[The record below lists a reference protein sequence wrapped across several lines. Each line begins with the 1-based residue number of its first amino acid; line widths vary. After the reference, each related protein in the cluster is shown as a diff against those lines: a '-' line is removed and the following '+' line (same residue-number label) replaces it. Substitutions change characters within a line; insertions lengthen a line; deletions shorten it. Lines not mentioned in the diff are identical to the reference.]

1 MKMLFAITALL
12 FMSQAFAEK
21 TKIGWRDC
29 GIGAMVFPSTAWA
42 AVTSNITWDLGL
54 TATSSSTTSPGQCA
68 GKSASIAKFIN
79 QNYALLE
86 EQTAI
91 GTGKHLVTMLEMA
104 NCSKSAH
111 SKIVNDIRQ
120 EFILQLG
127 KENHKSLTETQK
139 AEIYYGNVI
148 DQIETKFNNDCA
160 II

>member
-1 MKMLFAITALL
+1 MKTLFALTALL
-12 FMSQAFAEK
+12 LMSQTFAEK

-54 TATSSSTTSPGQCA
+54 TATSSSTSSPSQCA

-79 QNYALLE
+79 QNYASLE
-86 EQTAI
+86 EQTVI
-91 GTGKHLVTMLEMA
+91 GSGKHLVTVLEMA
-104 NCSKSAH
+104 NCKKSAH
-111 SKIVNDIRQ
+111 SQIVNDIRQ
-120 EFILQLG
+120 GFMTQLN
-127 KENHKSLTETQK
+127 KESHQSLTETQK

-148 DQIETKFNNDCA
+148 DQIETKFNSYCA